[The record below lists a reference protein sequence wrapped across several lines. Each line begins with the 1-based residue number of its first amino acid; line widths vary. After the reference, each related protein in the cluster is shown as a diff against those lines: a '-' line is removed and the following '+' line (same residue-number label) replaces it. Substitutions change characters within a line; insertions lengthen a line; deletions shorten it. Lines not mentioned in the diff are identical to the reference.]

1 MTGPTPVFDIGDSRT
16 FTASLLNKL
25 GMADDPSVLTVRVI
39 EPDGVITEYAY
50 PEDDEVSRVD
60 QGVYAVD
67 VLFTQKGRH
76 QIKFIGS
83 GDVVTAEAV
92 EVFIRG

>member
-25 GMADDPSVLTVRVI
+25 GQADDPTALTVRVFQ
-39 EPDGVITEYAY
+39 PDGLIIEFDY
-50 PEDDEVSRVD
+50 PGDDEVVRID
-60 QGVYAVD
+60 QGIYSVD

-76 QIKFIGS
+76 QIKFVGT
-83 GDVVTAEAV
+83 GDLVTAETI

>member
-25 GMADDPSVLTVRVI
+25 GLADDPSVLTVQVI
-39 EPDGVITEYAY
+39 EPDGDVTEYAY
-50 PEDDEVSRVD
+50 PSDDEVSRVD
-60 QGVYAVD
+60 QGIYSID
-67 VLFTQKGRH
+67 VLFTKKGRH

-83 GDVVTAEAV
+83 GDLVSAETI